1 MGILKINTPKFPVGR
16 TLNIAK
22 RFINDILWW
31 MSTGHKLL
39 LSVSTHHRNFI
50 LTHESDE
57 GKARTEDKL
66 VSYRIYI

>member
-1 MGILKINTPKFPVGR
+1 
-16 TLNIAK
+16 
-22 RFINDILWW
+22 
-31 MSTGHKLL
+31 MSTEHKLL

-50 LTHESDE
+50 LIHESDEGKARTEHKLLLSVSTHHRNFILIHESDE